1 MIYCGFLEKTLRGF
15 PNPMDGTRLALYG
28 LGLLNSMCNPF
39 IYFFNVGGKRNDAL
53 KDLYLQF
60 YSENKS
66 RRSSTNSQ
74 GGERKSSRKLQQFR
88 LKTMDRENSVKNK
101 LEKNSEKNRN
111 KLTDFQIRK
120 SMEELW
126 QPFSVWP
133 PIGDLRESV
142 L

>member
-1 MIYCGFLEKTLRGF
+1 MLEE
-15 PNPMDGTRLALYG
+15 
-28 LGLLNSMCNPF
+28 
-39 IYFFNVGGKRNDAL
+39 KRNDAL
-53 KDLYLQF
+53 KDLYLQI

-111 KLTDFQIRK
+111 KLTDFQIRE